1 MKYLVTGSS
10 GQLGSY
16 LVEELVR
23 AGNRTVGIDLCIS
36 GYREVDRH
44 TMLGDICDPE
54 LCRQVMGGADVVI
67 HAAAQVSV
75 VDAVKDPVADARTNI
90 MGTLNL
96 LNAAVEHGVGRFIYI
111 SSAAVFGNPR
121 YLPIDEGHP
130 VSPISPYGVSKLAAE
145 RYALAFQQTYELPV
159 VAIRPFNIYSP
170 RQDPDNP
177 YSGVISIFA
186 RRLKEG
192 RPPIIY
198 GDGSQTRDFVHAKDV
213 VQAIVLAATS
223 KYATGHAFNIG
234 TGRQLSINDL
244 AARLIA
250 ISGAGY
256 APSYEPE
263 RRGEISHSY
272 ADISKAHRLLG
283 YEPSVSLD
291 EGLKELLDI

>member
-1 MKYLVTGSS
+1 MKYLVTGGS

-16 LVEELVR
+16 LVEELAG
-23 AGNRTVGIDLCIS
+23 AGNHVVGLDLCIS
-36 GYREVDRH
+36 GYREVDKH
-44 TMLGDICDPE
+44 LVIGDICDAE
-54 LCRQVMGGADVVI
+54 LCRQVMAGVDTVI

-96 LNAAVEHGVGRFIYI
+96 LGAAVEQGVGRFVYI

-121 YLPIDEGHP
+121 YLPIDEGH
-130 VSPISPYGVSKLAAE
+130 SMNPISPYGVSKLAGE
-145 RYALAFQQTYELPV
+145 RYAFAFQQTYELPV
-159 VAIRPFNIYSP
+159 IAIRPFNIYSP
-170 RQDPDNP
+170 RQDPDSP
-177 YSGVISIFA
+177 YSGVISIFV

-192 RPPIIY
+192 RPPVIY

-213 VQAIVLAATS
+213 VQAIILAATS
-223 KYATGHAFNIG
+223 KYATGHAFNIASG
-234 TGRQLSINDL
+234 KQLSINDL
-244 AARLIA
+244 ASRMIA
-250 ISGAGY
+250 LSGAEHT
-256 APSYEPE
+256 PSYEPE
-263 RRGEISHSY
+263 RTGEIAHSY